1 MEDQKECIYIACG
14 TLTNNGTISMT
25 ARGAKAEGQNVY
37 LFKNL
42 DSTYEY
48 VPKEGGSGGK
58 GVATPSSGIARKKW
72 RNSWYRRW
80 WIRCYDC
87 KLSFWKWFNG
97 DFLFWWNWWWTEVL
111 MTHYIY
117 LVQEVFLEEWEVM
130 QQEMVVLVQEILEE

>member
-1 MEDQKECIYIACG
+1 MYIYCIG

-42 DSTYEY
+42 DGTYEY

-72 RNSWYRRW
+72 RNSWYWWW

-111 MTHYIY
+111 TTHYIY
-117 LVQEVFLEEWEVM
+117 LVQEVFLEAWEVM
-130 QQEMVVLVQEILEE
+130 QQEMMVLVQEILEE